1 MNRKEIIE
9 VLNKLDLPKSE
20 YVVLSGASM
29 VMQKVKSKTSDIDI
43 SVSKELFGILKNNA
57 TIVNSFLG
65 YDVYKVNDY
74 EVEFSNNYSFFD
86 KSNAILINDIYFQD
100 LNSIKKMKE
109 SFNRDKDKKD
119 IKKIDLFLDLKDNL
133 KYEKELYNDGY
144 TLIAGVDEVGRG
156 PLVGPVVAAAVI
168 LPKNYKLE
176 GLTDSKKLSEA
187 KRNYFDEIIK
197 RDAISYGIGVIDNN
211 IIDEVNIYEATKL
224 AMKQAISNLKIK
236 PDYVLTDAM
245 KLDIDIDFKP
255 LIKGDLRSLSISAAS
270 VIAKVYRDNL
280 MYLLDKKY
288 PYYNFKNNKGYPT
301 KDHIEAIKKYGIIK
315 EHRISYHPVSEYINK
330 K

>member
-1 MNRKEIIE
+1 
-9 VLNKLDLPKSE
+9 
-20 YVVLSGASM
+20 
-29 VMQKVKSKTSDIDI
+29 
-43 SVSKELFGILKNNA
+43 
-57 TIVNSFLG
+57 
-65 YDVYKVNDY
+65 
-74 EVEFSNNYSFFD
+74 
-86 KSNAILINDIYFQD
+86 
-100 LNSIKKMKE
+100 MKE
-109 SFNRDKDKKD
+109 SFNRDKDKNKKD

-133 KYEKELYNDGY
+133 KYEKELYNKGY
-144 TLIAGVDEVGRG
+144 SLIAGVDEVGRG

>member
-86 KSNAILINDIYFQD
+86 KSNTVLINDIYFQD

-133 KYEKELYNDGY
+133 KYEKELYNKGY
-144 TLIAGVDEVGRG
+144 SLIAGVDEVGRG